1 VKTGRKAKSMNA
13 FDNSAT
19 QVFSVS
25 QLNDSVKSLLE
36 RNFFAIQVSGE
47 ISNLSRPS
55 SGHIYFTLKDE
66 RAQVRC
72 AMFRSQVQRL
82 KFQPENGLQIQAS
95 ANVSL
100 YEARGD
106 YQLIINQLQEAGDG
120 ALRRAFEQL
129 KEKLATK
136 GLFATEHKKA
146 LPLIPS
152 CIGIITSSSGAAIR
166 DILSVLKRRFPTIP
180 IIIYPAMVQ
189 GNEAKYAINQAII
202 RANQRKDCDV
212 LILARGGGS
221 LEDLWAFNEEMVANA
236 IFKSRIPIISGIGHE
251 TDTTIADYVS
261 DLRAATPTA
270 AAEHCTPDA
279 QQWLGQFQAYDYQLT
294 QLIQNKL
301 QQHKRHLDWTT
312 KNLNQQHPGKRVE
325 IQAQRLD
332 ELELRLKSTLQN
344 QLTQAKSDLKAHH
357 AQLWQF
363 NPAHKVVQLKNRYT
377 NLNSRLNSS
386 IKNKLHENQQKFTLL
401 SQTLNV
407 VSPLATLHRGYTLT
421 SSEENALLNS
431 STQLNVGQII
441 KTRFSSGQITSQIQ
455 EINHE

>member
-1 VKTGRKAKSMNA
+1 MDS
-13 FDNSAT
+13 FSHSAT
-19 QVFSVS
+19 KVFSVS
-25 QLNDSVKSLLE
+25 QLNSSVKSLLE
-36 RNFFAIQVSGE
+36 QNFFAVQVSGE

-82 KFQPENGLQIQAS
+82 KFQPENGLQVQAS

-106 YQLIINQLQEAGDG
+106 YQLIINQLQETGDG
-120 ALRRAFEQL
+120 ALRHAFEQL
-129 KEKLATK
+129 KEKLAAK
-136 GLFATEHKKA
+136 GLFASEHKKT
-146 LPLIPS
+146 LPLIPT
-152 CIGIITSSSGAAIR
+152 CIGIITSPSGAAIR
-166 DILSVLKRRFPTIP
+166 DILSVLKRRFPIIP
-180 IIIYPAMVQ
+180 IIIYPVMVQ
-189 GNEAKYAINQAII
+189 GDEAKYAINQAII
-202 RANQRKDCDV
+202 NANQRKECDV

-221 LEDLWAFNEEMVANA
+221 LEDLWAFNEEMVAKA
-236 IFKSRIPIISGIGHE
+236 IFKSRIPIVSGIGHE

-270 AAEHCTPDA
+270 AAEHCTPDV
-279 QQWLGQFQAYDYQLT
+279 QQWLAQFQAYEYQLT

-301 QQHKRHLDWTT
+301 QQHTHHLDWIT
-312 KNLNQQHPGKRVE
+312 KNLNQQHPGKRLQ

-344 QLTQAKSDLKAHH
+344 QLNQARSNLKAHH

-363 NPAHKVVQLKNRYT
+363 NPAHKIQHLKNYYIT
-377 NLNSRLNSS
+377 LNNRLSSS
-386 IKNKLHENQQKFTLL
+386 INNQLHEQQQKLTLL
-401 SQTLNV
+401 SQALNI

-421 SSEENALLNS
+421 SNEENVLLRS
-431 STQLNVGQII
+431 SAQLKVGQTI
-441 KTRFSSGQITSQIQ
+441 KTRFSSGTVTSIIQ
-455 EINHE
+455 EVNHE

>member
-1 VKTGRKAKSMNA
+1 MDSFG
-13 FDNSAT
+13 NSET
-19 QVFSVS
+19 KVFSVS
-25 QLNDSVKSLLE
+25 QLNSSVKSLLE
-36 RNFFAIQVSGE
+36 QNFFAVQVSGE

-106 YQLIINQLQEAGDG
+106 YQLIINQLQEVGDG

-129 KEKLATK
+129 KEKLSAK
-136 GLFATEHKKA
+136 GLFAPEHKKP
-146 LPLIPS
+146 LPLIPIS
-152 CIGIITSSSGAAIR
+152 IGIITSPSGAAIR
-166 DILSVLKRRFPTIP
+166 DILSVLKRRFPTVSLV
-180 IIIYPAMVQ
+180 IYPVMVQ

-202 RANQRKDCDV
+202 NANQRKECDV

-251 TDTTIADYVS
+251 TDTTITDYVS

-279 QQWLGQFQAYDYQLT
+279 QQWLGQFQAYEYQLA
-294 QLIQNKL
+294 QLMQNKL
-301 QQHKRHLDWTT
+301 QQHTRHLDWVT
-312 KNLNQQHPGKRVE
+312 KNLNQQHPGKRLE

-344 QLTQAKSDLKAHH
+344 QLNQAKSDLKTHQ

-363 NPAHKVVQLKNRYT
+363 NPTHKVQQLKNRYT

-386 IKNKLHENQQKFTLL
+386 IKNKLHEHQQKFTLL

-421 SSEENALLNS
+421 SSEQNVLLS
-431 STQLNVGQII
+431 SSVQLKVGQTI
-441 KTRFSSGQITSQIQ
+441 KTRFSSGEIISQIQ
-455 EINHE
+455 EVNHE

>member
-1 VKTGRKAKSMNA
+1 MNS
-13 FDNSAT
+13 FSYSAT
-19 QVFSVS
+19 KVFSVS
-25 QLNDSVKSLLE
+25 QLNNSVKSLLE
-36 RNFFAIQVSGE
+36 QNFFAIQVNGE
-47 ISNLSRPS
+47 ISNLSHPS

-82 KFQPENGLQIQAS
+82 KFRPENGLQIQAS

-129 KEKLATK
+129 KEKLAAK
-136 GLFATEHKKA
+136 GLFAPEHKKI
-146 LPLIPS
+146 LPLIPTS
-152 CIGIITSSSGAAIR
+152 IGIITSPSGAAIR

-180 IIIYPAMVQ
+180 IIIYPVLVQ

-202 RANQRKDCDV
+202 NANQRKDCDV

-221 LEDLWAFNEEMVANA
+221 LEDLWAFNEEIVANA

-279 QQWLGQFQAYDYQLT
+279 RQWLGQFQAYEYQLA
-294 QLIQNKL
+294 QLMQNKL
-301 QQHKRHLDWTT
+301 QQHTRHVEWIT
-312 KNLNQQHPGKRVE
+312 KNLNQQHPGKRLE

-344 QLTQAKSDLKAHH
+344 QLNQAQSNLKAHQ

-363 NPAHKVVQLKNRYT
+363 NPTHKIEQLKNRYT
-377 NLNSRLNSS
+377 NLNRRLNNS

-407 VSPLATLHRGYTLT
+407 VSPLATLQRGYTLT
-421 SSEENALLNS
+421 STEQNVLLS
-431 STQLNVGQII
+431 SSAQLIVGQSI
-441 KTRFSSGQITSQIQ
+441 KTRFASGTITSQIQ

>member
-1 VKTGRKAKSMNA
+1 MDS
-13 FDNSAT
+13 FSHSAT
-19 QVFSVS
+19 KVFSVS
-25 QLNDSVKSLLE
+25 QLNSSVKSLLE
-36 RNFFAIQVSGE
+36 QNFFAVQVSGE

-82 KFQPENGLQIQAS
+82 KFQPENGLQVQAS

-106 YQLIINQLQEAGDG
+106 YQLIINQLQETGDG
-120 ALRRAFEQL
+120 ALRHAFEQL
-129 KEKLATK
+129 KEKLAAK
-136 GLFATEHKKA
+136 GLFASEHKKT
-146 LPLIPS
+146 LPLIPT
-152 CIGIITSSSGAAIR
+152 CIGIITSPSGAAIR
-166 DILSVLKRRFPTIP
+166 DILSVLKRRFPIIS
-180 IIIYPAMVQ
+180 IIIYPVMVQ
-189 GNEAKYAINQAII
+189 GDEAKYAINQAII
-202 RANQRKDCDV
+202 NANQRKECDV

-221 LEDLWAFNEEMVANA
+221 LEDLWAFNEEMVAKA
-236 IFKSRIPIISGIGHE
+236 IFKSRIPIVSGIGHE

-270 AAEHCTPDA
+270 AAEHCTPDV
-279 QQWLGQFQAYDYQLT
+279 QQWLGQFQAYEYQLT

-301 QQHKRHLDWTT
+301 LQHTHHLDWVT
-312 KNLNQQHPGKRVE
+312 KNLNQQHPGKRLQ

-344 QLTQAKSDLKAHH
+344 QLNQARSNLKAHH

-363 NPAHKVVQLKNRYT
+363 NPAHKIQHLKNYYIT
-377 NLNSRLNSS
+377 LNNRLSSS
-386 IKNKLHENQQKFTLL
+386 INNKLHEQQQKLTLL
-401 SQTLNV
+401 SQALNI

-421 SSEENALLNS
+421 SNEENVLLRS
-431 STQLNVGQII
+431 SAQLKVGQTI
-441 KTRFSSGQITSQIQ
+441 KTRFSSGTVTSIIQ
-455 EINHE
+455 EVNHE